1 MQVDGALG
9 CAIAAAVANGAM
21 VGATLDQSVKQLPAR
36 HRIGAVT
43 YAAYARAADL
53 AGGLRWYPALAGV
66 VLLSTGAAVATG
78 LLDHPDRWRV
88 VALLAAAAG
97 TVAHML
103 VTARAAPTI
112 LTLRH
117 LPDDGSDR
125 IAAVLARFVRL
136 QTLRAGLQVAT
147 LAAAVWA
154 LVATVAAG

>member
-36 HRIGAVT
+36 HRIGVVA

-88 VALLAAAAG
+88 VRCWPPG
-97 TVAHML
+97 D
-103 VTARAAPTI
+103 VTAGPGGR
-112 LTLRH
+112 
-117 LPDDGSDR
+117 
-125 IAAVLARFVRL
+125 
-136 QTLRAGLQVAT
+136 
-147 LAAAVWA
+147 
-154 LVATVAAG
+154 

>member
-1 MQVDGALG
+1 MYVDAALG
-9 CAIAAAVANGAM
+9 WAIAAAVANGAM

-36 HRIGAVT
+36 HRIGVVA

-53 AGGLRWYPALAGV
+53 ASGLRGYPPLAGV

-88 VALLAAAAG
+88 VALLAVAAG

-112 LTLRH
+112 LTLRR
-117 LPDDGSDR
+117 LPNDPDR
-125 IAAVLARFVRL
+125 IAVVLARFARL

-147 LAAAVWA
+147 LAATVWL
-154 LVATVAAG
+154 LVTTVTAG